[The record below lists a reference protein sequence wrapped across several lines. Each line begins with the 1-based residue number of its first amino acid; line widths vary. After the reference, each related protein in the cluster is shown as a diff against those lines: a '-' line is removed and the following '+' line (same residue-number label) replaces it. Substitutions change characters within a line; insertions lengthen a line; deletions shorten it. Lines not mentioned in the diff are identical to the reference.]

1 MKTINLPPN
10 ASVLMES
17 TRSIGYSLESAV
29 ADIID
34 NSISANAKKMFIGY
48 FPIGEPHIYILDDGD
63 GMDSDQLNNAM
74 QYGSKS
80 PYEKRN
86 EYDLGRYGLGLKTA
100 SLSQCRELTVISK
113 QENEIFGR
121 RWDLDYIKES
131 NQWSLIDL
139 QSEEMIDL
147 PGFNELEK
155 LNSGTLVIWRKLDKI
170 IIGDSS
176 FESKF
181 SAKLDFVNEH
191 LSLVFHRF
199 LDNDSSVK
207 NIEIYSNNAKI
218 LPQDPFLMKKSTLI
232 MDAEIIRIEN
242 ENVIVKPY
250 LLPHLSKMT
259 NAELEKVGGKDGLR
273 SNQGFYVYRNKRLL
287 VWGTWFRMLPKHD
300 ISKLAR
306 IMIDIPNTL
315 DHLWTLDIKKSTA
328 IPPEDIRKNLVGII
342 TKMAE
347 SSKRTFLTRGKK
359 ETKET
364 ITHFWDRITNR
375 DKSINYTI
383 NRNHPII
390 KLFCANHGI
399 DKNEIDRFL
408 SYIESNIPLN
418 QMYLDMTNDNSLI
431 SEKNQNRDDILKL
444 FDSIIESINPSEII
458 VFVNEMI
465 NVEPFSEL
473 RYEILDKYSKEV
485 KE

>member
-34 NSISANAKKMFIGY
+34 NSISANAKKIFIGY

-113 QENEIFGR
+113 QESKVFGR

-155 LNSGTLVIWRKLDKI
+155 LKSGTLVIWRKLDKI
-170 IIGDSS
+170 IIGDST

-359 ETKET
+359 KQKKLLHTFGTELQTE
-364 ITHFWDRITNR
+364 
-375 DKSINYTI
+375 
-383 NRNHPII
+383 I
-390 KLFCANHGI
+390 K
-399 DKNEIDRFL
+399 
-408 SYIESNIPLN
+408 
-418 QMYLDMTNDNSLI
+418 
-431 SEKNQNRDDILKL
+431 
-444 FDSIIESINPSEII
+444 
-458 VFVNEMI
+458 V
-465 NVEPFSEL
+465 
-473 RYEILDKYSKEV
+473 
-485 KE
+485 

>member
-34 NSISANAKKMFIGY
+34 NSISANAKKIFIGY

-232 MDAEIIRIEN
+232 MDAEIIKIEN

-444 FDSIIESINPSEII
+444 FDSIIESTNPSEIT

-473 RYEILDKYSKEV
+473 RYEILEKYSKEV

>member
-1 MKTINLPPN
+1 MTGVQTCALP
-10 ASVLMES
+10 
-17 TRSIGYSLESAV
+17 
-29 ADIID
+29 
-34 NSISANAKKMFIGY
+34 IS
-48 FPIGEPHIYILDDGD
+48 
-63 GMDSDQLNNAM
+63 
-74 QYGSKS
+74 
-80 PYEKRN
+80 
-86 EYDLGRYGLGLKTA
+86 
-100 SLSQCRELTVISK
+100 
-113 QENEIFGR
+113 
-121 RWDLDYIKES
+121 
-131 NQWSLIDL
+131 
-139 QSEEMIDL
+139 
-147 PGFNELEK
+147 
-155 LNSGTLVIWRKLDKI
+155 
-170 IIGDSS
+170 
-176 FESKF
+176 
-181 SAKLDFVNEH
+181 
-191 LSLVFHRF
+191 
-199 LDNDSSVK
+199 
-207 NIEIYSNNAKI
+207 
-218 LPQDPFLMKKSTLI
+218 
-232 MDAEIIRIEN
+232 
-242 ENVIVKPY
+242 
-250 LLPHLSKMT
+250 
-259 NAELEKVGGKDGLR
+259 
-273 SNQGFYVYRNKRLL
+273 
-287 VWGTWFRMLPKHD
+287 KHD

-444 FDSIIESINPSEII
+444 FDSIIESTNPSEII

-473 RYEILDKYSKEV
+473 RYEILEKYSKEV